1 MGYDMYIVKTK
12 KKTLNELKENTKLSL
27 SDLWSY
33 GFLEEIT
40 SDEVWSISEIF
51 CRYFKEHNLK
61 CDLDICIELSHNQL
75 FDMRLWLENYLKTT
89 LFDEL
94 DKVEDSDISILF
106 SLLKQL
112 NKFIETLKED
122 EVVLFE
128 HD

>member
-12 KKTLNELKENTKLSL
+12 KEVLNKLKEESKLSL

-40 SDEVWSISEIF
+40 IDEIWSISKIF
-51 CRYFKEHNLK
+51 CRYFKDYNLK
-61 CDLDICIELSHNQL
+61 CDLDNCIELSHNQVL
-75 FDMRLWLENYLKTT
+75 DMKKWLENYLKTT